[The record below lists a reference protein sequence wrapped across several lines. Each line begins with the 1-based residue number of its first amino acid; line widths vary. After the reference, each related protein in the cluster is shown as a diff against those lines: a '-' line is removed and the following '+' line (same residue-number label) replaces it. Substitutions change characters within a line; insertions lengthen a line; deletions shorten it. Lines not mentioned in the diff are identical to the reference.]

1 MAHLSDRLLMR
12 QSVEGE
18 GGTRHIDH
26 FRNSEIY
33 KLLRFPD
40 SDRNPADLSLAAERD
55 DEENYD

>member
-1 MAHLSDRLLMR
+1 MKHAVISQQKSLDENTKSMTD
-12 QSVEGE
+12 
-18 GGTRHIDH
+18 IDH

-33 KLLRFPD
+33 ELLRFPD